1 VTCTGFL
8 SREELVRAY
17 NEARV
22 FVLPSLFD
30 SYGLV
35 VNEAMTCGTPVII
48 SGNVGSSVW
57 LKRKAG
63 LASELCDRISLFACL
78 REILL
83 NENLGTK
90 MGKNGYNF
98 VLPGSVARHLFSVSG
113 NCRFVVL
120 SH

>member
-1 VTCTGFL
+1 M
-8 SREELVRAY
+8 
-17 NEARV
+17 
-22 FVLPSLFD
+22 LPSLFD

-48 SGNVGSSVW
+48 SENVGSSGVV
-57 LKRKAG
+57 KEAKAG
-63 LASELCDRISLFACL
+63 LASELCDRISLLACL

-83 NENLGTK
+83 NENLGAK
-90 MGKNGYNF
+90 MGRNGYNF